1 MAQQKARLADPE
13 DRRQDRI
20 QRIPVDKY
28 QARRIELA
36 EAALETLAT
45 LGYARTSL
53 REIAQN
59 SEFTHGV
66 LHYYFTD
73 KLDLISCS
81 IRHFKA
87 KCATRYDEVTAQSR
101 SREEL
106 AHGFLEKLAETLRK
120 EPQMHCLWYDLRAQ
134 ALFEEA
140 FRGDVAEIDRS
151 LEDMVWRV
159 VTRYAELGGE
169 QVALTPG
176 AAYALLD
183 GLFQKYLLRH
193 VAGDTGAVPALQDEV
208 RQLLPMCTHKAK
220 R

>member
-1 MAQQKARLADPE
+1 MSQQKVRLPEPMSRRE
-13 DRRQDRI
+13 DRPR
-20 QRIPVDKY
+20 RIPADKY

-66 LHYYFTD
+66 LHYYFND

-87 KCATRYDEVTAQSR
+87 KCATRYDQVTAEAR

-106 AHGFLEKLAETLRK
+106 VNGFLEKLSETIRD

-140 FRGDVAEIDRS
+140 FRADVAEIDTS
-151 LEDMVWRV
+151 LQDMVWRV
-159 VTRYAELGGE
+159 ITRYAELEGE
-169 QVALTPG
+169 QPAVSPG

-193 VAGDTGAVPALQDEV
+193 VSNEADAIPALIEEV
-208 RQLLPMCTHKAK
+208 RQLLPMWARKA
-220 R
+220 